1 VSGQAFSNRFAWNFS
16 FVCEKLKTLSVA
28 EKEMMDVK
36 HKHIIITVLIFV
48 MLIGS
53 MPDTLYASFVI
64 PVPTAS
70 GVNVSR
76 NAKAEIDYSNS
87 RDGYVMVRFMERAA
101 SAVRVIITGPSDTR
115 YQYHLNTN
123 GSWEVFPL
131 SDGNGTYTIGVFEQV
146 AGNRF
151 ATANTVTINV
161 TLSDEFAPFLRPNQF
176 VNFNSNSRA
185 VARANE
191 LVRGSASVIDSVSR
205 VYNFVITNI
214 EYDFELAANVS
225 SGYVPNIDAVLASGR
240 GICFDY
246 AALMAAM
253 LRSQGIPTKLVI
265 GYAGDVFHAWI
276 SVHSAETGWI
286 NNIIHFD
293 GSTWR
298 LMDPTFSSTSNG
310 SASFARFVGDG
321 TNYRPTHFH

>member
-1 VSGQAFSNRFAWNFS
+1 MVYAFA
-16 FVCEKLKTLSVA
+16 
-28 EKEMMDVK
+28 
-36 HKHIIITVLIFV
+36 
-48 MLIGS
+48 
-53 MPDTLYASFVI
+53 I

-87 RDGYVMVRFMERAA
+87 SDGYVKIRFMERITQQ
-101 SAVRVIITGPSDTR
+101 VRVIITGPTGAR
-115 YQYHLNTN
+115 YQYHLNTD
-123 GSWEVFPL
+123 GRWEVFPL
-131 SDGNGTYTIGVFEQV
+131 SDGNGSYTIGVFEQV
-146 AGNRF
+146 TGNRF

-161 TLSDEFAPFLRPNQF
+161 RLVDEFAPFLRPNQF
-176 VNFNSNSRA
+176 VNFNANSRA

-191 LVRGSASVIDSVSR
+191 LVRGSTSVIDTVTR
-205 VYNFVITNI
+205 VYSFVVENI
-214 EYDFELAANVS
+214 EYDFVLAANVR
-225 SGYVPNIDAVLASGR
+225 SGYVPDIDAVLASGR

-246 AALMAAM
+246 AALMTAM
-253 LRSQGIPTKLVI
+253 LRSQGVPTKLVI

-293 GSTWR
+293 GTTWR

-310 SASFARFVGDG
+310 SANFARFVGDG